1 MIWYENP
8 GKIVISSR
16 IRLARNIDDVP
27 FPNALENKKELTDI
41 IKSTILNDSNLSHH
55 NFQYYNIDEMSLA
68 SKQSL
73 AEEHLIS
80 LQMIKGTGHSALI
93 NKDKTTSIML
103 MEEDHIRLQVIMGGY
118 CLDEA
123 YEEANKI
130 DDILEKNLNYAFDE
144 DFGYLTACPTN
155 TGTGLRASA
164 MLHLPALA
172 MTNSINKI
180 MASASKLGI
189 AIRGFY
195 GEGSGADGSFYQ
207 ISNQITAGE
216 SETEIIKRVKNI
228 IDQIVNL
235 EEQARQSLIKNS
247 QTALFEK
254 IYRSYGI
261 LKYTHS
267 ISSEESKSLISD
279 VLLGQNLGIITNKG
293 ILAPMECII
302 RTEPAKLCGSED
314 LTPAMRD
321 NKRAEIIRNNI

>member
-8 GKIVISSR
+8 SEIVISSR
-16 IRLARNIDDVP
+16 VRLARNIDEVP
-27 FPNALENKKELTDI
+27 FPNALQNKAQLTDK
-41 IKSTILNDSNLSHH
+41 IKSAVLDDTVLSHH
-55 NFQYYNIDEMSLA
+55 EFMHYNIDEMSA
-68 SKQSL
+68 VSRQSL

-80 LQMIKGTGHSALI
+80 PQMIKGSGRSVLI
-93 NKDKTTSIML
+93 SKDKTISMML

-123 YEEANKI
+123 YDAANKI
-130 DDILEKNLNYAFDE
+130 DDALEKNLSYAFDE
-144 DFGYLTACPTN
+144 DLGYLTACPTN

-189 AIRGFY
+189 AVRGFY

-216 SETEIIKRVKNI
+216 SENEIIKRVKNI

-235 EEQARQSLIKNS
+235 EKQARQSLIKNNE
-247 QTALFEK
+247 TTLFEK

-267 ISSEESKSLISD
+267 ISSEEAKSLISD
-279 VLLGQNLGIITNKG
+279 VLLGQNLGIIKDKG
-293 ILAPMECII
+293 MLAPMECII

-321 NKRAEIIRNNI
+321 IKRAEIIRNNI